1 MDYKNYSDLERQN
14 IKSSAEIIEKTLQSF
29 GLKTMVVEINKEKD
43 YTEYCLQI
51 IVGLSLDELEKH
63 SRDLALALASPT
75 GKIKMIIPIP
85 GRSLV
90 GIQVP
95 KPTKEALEKMQKL
108 NKEKKMLNNGWKK
121 TIANIAMFIGYL
133 FFALGEK
140 ISKD

>member
-14 IKSSAEIIEKTLQSF
+14 IKSSAEIIEKTLDSF
-29 GLKTMVVEINKEKD
+29 GLKTRVAEVNKEKD
-43 YTEYCLQI
+43 YTEYCLEVV
-51 IVGLSLDELEKH
+51 VGLNLDELEKH

-75 GKIKMIIPIP
+75 GKVKMIIPIP
-85 GRSLV
+85 GRTLV

-95 KPTKEALEKMQKL
+95 KPTREELEKMKMVEEENKKL
-108 NKEKKMLNNGWKK
+108 NSGWRKSAGDVVK
-121 TIANIAMFIGYL
+121 IICAL